1 MVVCWYIWPHLGSWT
16 ASQNPSKQYNLHVFL
31 FCRSLWIKRH
41 LLINLNQSNLSSVNQ
56 LGGPTNLICFCS
68 SDVHKTSLTTED
80 VRRFMQLVQLLQ
92 TDNVIIVSASYILLS
107 INYQYYEL
115 CNHEKVSSRCMSVPR
130 CTIKMWMTFFL
141 VPGHWNDRY
150 EDLDGWKSH
159 ILFPLMTLSPKASDR
174 SLQTFGLIPSCLL
187 RVSPPGTPSN
197 HIKSQTPSG
206 AVPSNH
212 TDCFGKSWPSLKLT
226 VQLLEVSHKG
236 KEEVEG
242 WMGEG
247 D

>member
-1 MVVCWYIWPHLGSWT
+1 M
-16 ASQNPSKQYNLHVFL
+16 
-31 FCRSLWIKRH
+31 
-41 LLINLNQSNLSSVNQ
+41 
-56 LGGPTNLICFCS
+56 
-68 SDVHKTSLTTED
+68 DVHKTSLTTEYI
-80 VRRFMQLVQLLQ
+80 RSWFMQLVQLLQ
-92 TDNVIIVSASYILLS
+92 TDNIIIVSASYILFS
-107 INYQYYEL
+107 MNYQNYESY
-115 CNHEKVSSRCMSVPR
+115 NHEKTSSRCMSVPR
-130 CTIKMWMTFFL
+130 CTIKMWTTFFL

-159 ILFPLMTLSPKASDR
+159 ILFPLMTLSLEASDR
-174 SLQTFGLIPSCLL
+174 SLQTFGLIPSRLL
-187 RVSPPGTPSN
+187 QVSPPGTLSN
-197 HIKSQTPSG
+197 HIKSQAPSG

-236 KEEVEG
+236 KEEMEG